1 MSRCWICLRRSLCP
15 GGILVAD
22 NIEPEKE
29 ESDLYIQALHNHPLM
44 EPVSVP
50 IGRGIEV
57 STGRL
62 AAT

>member
-1 MSRCWICLRRSLCP
+1 M
-15 GGILVAD
+15 AD

-44 EPVSVP
+44 ELVSVP